1 MKRLQ
6 INTTQNIN
14 IDFSLASE
22 LQRIGAFAVDN
33 VLKFAYLYFIYEI
46 ISVASIENI
55 TDDSWSEA
63 SVHILISLPVTF
75 YSLYSEILMNGQTLG
90 KKALNIMVVNID
102 GFKPS
107 ITDYIIRWFLR
118 IVDFNMFFILAVYA
132 YALGWD
138 RYIALILVLFL
149 LGKLVGIIS
158 VAISKKN
165 QRIGDITANTV
176 VIYLKDTAKFSQTI
190 LEEITDTY
198 VPKYPN
204 VINLSDNDAR
214 IIKDTFSV
222 ASKTKDYA
230 TLIKLRNKIEEVAKI
245 KSEETS
251 DLIFID
257 KVLKDYNYYT
267 QDM

>member
-6 INTTQNIN
+6 INTTQNVN
-14 IDFSLASE
+14 IDFSLANE
-22 LQRIGAFAVDN
+22 LQRVGAFAIDN
-33 VLKFAYLYFIYEI
+33 VLKFAYLYFAYQVIT
-46 ISVASIENI
+46 AADIERM
-55 TDDSWSEA
+55 TSDSWSEA
-63 SVHILISLPVTF
+63 SVHILIFLPVTF
-75 YSLYSEILMNGQTLG
+75 YSLYLEILMNGQTIG
-90 KKALNIMVVNID
+90 KKALNIKVVNIG

-107 ITDYIIRWFLR
+107 ITDYVIRWFLR

-132 YALGWD
+132 IAFGWD
-138 RYIALILVLFL
+138 RYIWLIVLLFL
-149 LGKLVGIIS
+149 IGKCIGIVTIA
-158 VAISKKN
+158 VSKKN
-165 QRIGDITANTV
+165 QRIGDMSANTV

-190 LEEITDTY
+190 LEEIEETY

-204 VINLSDNDAR
+204 VIHLSDNDAR

-222 ASKTKDYA
+222 AAKTKDYA

-251 DLIFID
+251 DIIFID

-267 QDM
+267 QNM

>member
-6 INTTQNIN
+6 INTTQNVNIN
-14 IDFSLASE
+14 FSLASE
-22 LQRIGAFAVDN
+22 LQRIGAFAIDN
-33 VLKFAYLYFIYEI
+33 ILKFAYLYFIYQLI
-46 ISVASIENI
+46 TVADIDAMTN
-55 TDDSWSEA
+55 DSWSA
-63 SVHILISLPVTF
+63 TSVHILISLPVTF
-75 YSLYSEILMNGQTLG
+75 YSLYLEILMNGQTLG
-90 KKALNIMVVNID
+90 KKALNIKVVNID

-107 ITDYIIRWFLR
+107 ITDYVIRWFLR
-118 IVDFNMFFILAVYA
+118 IVDFNLFFILAVYA

-138 RYIALILVLFL
+138 RYIWLIMLLFL
-149 LGKLVGIIS
+149 IGKCIGIIS
-158 VAISKKN
+158 IAVSKKN
-165 QRIGDITANTV
+165 QRIGDMSANTV

-204 VINLSDNDAR
+204 VITLSDNDAR

-222 ASKTKDYA
+222 AAKSKDYA

-245 KSEETS
+245 KSDEKS

-267 QDM
+267 QNM